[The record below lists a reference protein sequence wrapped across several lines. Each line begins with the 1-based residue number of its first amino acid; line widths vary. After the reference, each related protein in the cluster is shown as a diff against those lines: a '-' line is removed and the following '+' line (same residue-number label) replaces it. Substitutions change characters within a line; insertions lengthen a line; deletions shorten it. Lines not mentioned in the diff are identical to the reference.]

1 MAINRFNGLP
11 FSLENQK
18 PLKRLE
24 NQESPSLTRL
34 KPGENERE
42 PLFDD
47 RA

>member
-1 MAINRFNGLP
+1 MAINRFNGLR
-11 FSLENQK
+11 FSPENQK

-24 NQESPSLTRL
+24 NQESTSVTRL